1 MDKVN
6 VNLLR
11 FLAHY
16 DYLDFD
22 SHDLKDGEQELNN
35 TKYENNLYCELF
47 NQLVEPQINEFRAK
61 GLVEDQIIFNFFCRS
76 DQSDRMLITFY
87 KPDCDYEVLT
97 DDNGNATLVNS
108 LLMLPKINC

>member
-35 TKYENNLYCELF
+35 TNTQLKLRAFSLDKFCHLHSLYIRLF
-47 NQLVEPQINEFRAK
+47 
-61 GLVEDQIIFNFFCRS
+61 
-76 DQSDRMLITFY
+76 
-87 KPDCDYEVLT
+87 
-97 DDNGNATLVNS
+97 
-108 LLMLPKINC
+108 

>member
-16 DYLDFD
+16 DYLEFD

-76 DQSDRMLITFY
+76 DQSDRMLIAFY
-87 KPDCDYEVLT
+87 KPDCDYEVLI
-97 DDNGNATLVNS
+97 DVNGNATLVNS